1 MPHVIV
7 KLVPGKIRTGE
18 NSTRRS
24 ILGNPTMIADASRSA
39 MKLDYLTEM
48 VIDRVASLAFGQVQ
62 FLPCVYLRK
71 SRTIYS

>member
-24 ILGNPTMIADASRSA
+24 ILGNPTMIADASS
-39 MKLDYLTEM
+39 L
-48 VIDRVASLAFGQVQ
+48 VQRVKEVCPIEAEAAGL
-62 FLPCVYLRK
+62 
-71 SRTIYS
+71 